1 MAAASC
7 SSAERPTDDQR
18 GGGDKTPT
26 EKGEFDEKEL
36 DRSAAKLAKLL
47 SFMHGIFVVD
57 WQWKLFCK
65 RQSVA
70 RQEQSKLVLQAGM

>member
-1 MAAASC
+1 MAAASY

-26 EKGEFDEKEL
+26 EKDEKEL

-70 RQEQSKLVLQAGM
+70 RQEQSKLVLRAGM